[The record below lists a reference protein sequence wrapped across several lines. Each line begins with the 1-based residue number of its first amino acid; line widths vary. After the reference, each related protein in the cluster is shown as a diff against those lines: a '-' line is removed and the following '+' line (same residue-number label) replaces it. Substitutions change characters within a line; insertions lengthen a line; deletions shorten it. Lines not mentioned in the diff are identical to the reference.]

1 MWWSLR
7 CIKRNKDINNVC
19 VNYIIWG
26 HFPLC
31 GDRIW
36 ANSDISRCE
45 WNMLFGNG
53 QLRFANMNLLDVT
66 VNVWRSKVCRVIP
79 PLKCTGPV
87 THICS
92 LKHLCFAPPIHE
104 MRVHLRARSKTVAS
118 EWNTWRRGEK
128 KVNVPLTNNW
138 MLIYHRYARMNRL
151 SQGVRLTFLILFYC
165 ELRAF
170 LSSNRIKVLHR
181 IQEMHSITCSCML
194 LRMIHH
200 MFHVRVIVDTLTEP
214 LYFWPI
220 CAELS
225 VNYLHFYGKSER
237 VNILA
242 EKRWG
247 LIPREATPA
256 AYLNAIV
263 VCPSDCDDG
272 KKT

>member
-1 MWWSLR
+1 MHAWTDSA
-7 CIKRNKDINNVC
+7 K
-19 VNYIIWG
+19 
-26 HFPLC
+26 
-31 GDRIW
+31 
-36 ANSDISRCE
+36 
-45 WNMLFGNG
+45 
-53 QLRFANMNLLDVT
+53 
-66 VNVWRSKVCRVIP
+66 VWDW
-79 PLKCTGPV
+79 L
-87 THICS
+87 
-92 LKHLCFAPPIHE
+92 
-104 MRVHLRARSKTVAS
+104 
-118 EWNTWRRGEK
+118 
-128 KVNVPLTNNW
+128 
-138 MLIYHRYARMNRL
+138 
-151 SQGVRLTFLILFYC
+151 FLILFYC

-170 LSSNRIKVLHR
+170 RSSNRIKVLHR

-272 KKT
+272 KKTKTTTHKRLLRISTQRSSTWEQFDSCCTDVSRVRSRAVSKRVPCYCE